1 MSANWIKSRQ
11 TQFGLYA
18 TLYICIVI
26 AVLGAANWLGGRH
39 NKSVDTTANKRFSL
53 ADQTQKVVKGLQ
65 QDVRILYFEETAR
78 FPQGRDLLDRYKN
91 LNPGRLTID
100 YIDPTKKPQLA
111 REYNIRV
118 QGTAVVQAGEKREEA
133 RAMSEEEIT
142 SALIRALKE
151 GQKTVCFLEG
161 FGERSINEPGAPN
174 YSGARQQL
182 ERNNYQARSINLL
195 EDPKIPEDCAIIATG
210 GPRQAYPPAIAS
222 VIRDFV
228 EIGGRALIMI
238 DPPMS
243 ATATRIARQ
252 EALEEVLA
260 SWGVT
265 LKRNLVLS
273 MGRELL
279 QGVSPEVAIASDYG
293 SHPIV
298 RDMRGGS
305 AAFPLTQ
312 SLEVKPTDQTSVE
325 RLGSTSKTSLA
336 VAGEVGTLKE
346 SDIDKGE
353 PGSHILSAAGVYR
366 TGQEG
371 IEGRFVVTG
380 TSEFIAD
387 RSMRILGNSDLFLNM
402 INWLSSD
409 EDLISIRPKDPEDRR
424 IQLSQGQMFVV
435 RMVSQFVIPLGIILA
450 GVFVWWRRR

>member
-1 MSANWIKSRQ
+1 MIANWLKSRQ
-11 TQFGLYA
+11 TRYGAYA
-18 TLYICIVI
+18 VTYILIVL
-26 AVLGAANWLGGRH
+26 AVLSAANWLGGRH

-53 ADQTQKVVKGLQ
+53 ADQTQKVVRGLK
-65 QDVRILYFEETAR
+65 QDVRILFFEETAR

-91 LNPGRLTID
+91 LNPGRLNID
-100 YIDPTKKPQLA
+100 YVDPVKKPQLA
-111 REYNIRV
+111 REYGIRV
-118 QGTAVVQAGEKREEA
+118 QGTVIVRVGEKREEA
-133 RAMSEEEIT
+133 RALSEEEIT

-151 GQKTVCFLEG
+151 GSKTVCFLEG

-174 YSGARQQL
+174 YSGAKEQL
-182 ERNNYQARSINLL
+182 ERSNYGTRSISLL
-195 EDPKIPEDCAIIATG
+195 EKPEIPPDCAIIAIG
-210 GPRQAYPPAIAS
+210 GPRQAYPPA
-222 VIRDFV
+222 VVDVVKQFV
-228 EIGGRALIMI
+228 EQGGRALIMI

-252 EALEEVLA
+252 EALEEALA
-260 SWGVT
+260 SWGVK
-265 LKRNLVLS
+265 LKRNLILS

-293 SHPIV
+293 THPIV
-298 RDMRGGS
+298 REMRGGS
-305 AAFPLTQ
+305 AAFPLSQ
-312 SLEVKPTDQTSVE
+312 SLEVAPTDKTSVE

-353 PGSHILSAAGVYR
+353 AGSHVLCAAGTYR

-371 IEGRFVVTG
+371 QEGRFVVTG
-380 TSEFIAD
+380 SSEFVAN

-424 IQLSQGQMFVV
+424 IQLTQGQMRVV
-435 RMVSQFVIPLGIILA
+435 RTVSQFVIPLGIILA
-450 GVFVWWRRR
+450 GVMVWWRRR

>member
-1 MSANWIKSRQ
+1 MTANWLKSRQ
-11 TQFGLYA
+11 TQYGAYA
-18 TLYICIVI
+18 AMYIVI
-26 AVLGAANWLGGRH
+26 IVAVLSAANWLGGRH
-39 NKSVDTTANKRFSL
+39 NKSIDTTANRRFSL
-53 ADQTQKVVKGLQ
+53 ADQTEKVVKGLK
-65 QDVRILYFEETAR
+65 QDVRILFFEETAR

-91 LNPGRLTID
+91 LNPGRLTVE
-100 YIDPTKKPQLA
+100 YIDPVKKPQLA
-111 REYNIRV
+111 REYGIRV
-118 QGTAVVQAGEKREEA
+118 QGTAVVRVGEKREEA
-133 RAMSEEEIT
+133 RAMSEQEIT

-151 GQKTVCFLEG
+151 GRKMVCFVEG

-174 YSGARQQL
+174 YSGAKDQL
-182 ERNNYQARSINLL
+182 EQNNYDARAIPLL
-195 EDPKIPEDCAIIATG
+195 EDPTIPEDCDIVAVG
-210 GPRQAYPPAIAS
+210 GPRQAYPPAVAD
-222 VIRDFV
+222 VIKGFV
-228 EIGGRALIMI
+228 EKGGRALIMI

-252 EALEEVLA
+252 EALEQVLE
-260 SWGVT
+260 SWGVK
-265 LKRNLVLS
+265 LKRNLILS

-279 QGVSPEVAIASDYG
+279 QGVSPEVAITSDYS

-305 AAFPLTQ
+305 AAFPLSQ
-312 SLEVKPTDQTSVE
+312 SLEVAGTDKTSVE

-353 PGSHILSAAGVYR
+353 AGSHVLCAAGTYR
-366 TGQEG
+366 TGEEG
-371 IEGRFVVTG
+371 MEGRFVVTG
-380 TSEFIAD
+380 SSEFIAN

-402 INWLSSD
+402 VNWLSSD

-450 GVFVWWRRR
+450 GVLVWWRRR

>member
-1 MSANWIKSRQ
+1 MTANWLKSRQ
-11 TQFGLYA
+11 TRYGAYA
-18 TLYICIVI
+18 ATYILIVL
-26 AVLGAANWLGGRH
+26 AVLSAANWLGGRH

-53 ADQTQKVVKGLQ
+53 ADQTQKVVKGLK
-65 QDVRILYFEETAR
+65 QDVRILFFEETAR

-91 LNPGRLTID
+91 LNPGRLTIE
-100 YIDPTKKPQLA
+100 YVDPVKKPQLA
-111 REYNIRV
+111 REYGIRV
-118 QGTAVVQAGEKREEA
+118 QGTVIVRVGEKREEA
-133 RAMSEEEIT
+133 RALSEEEIT

-151 GQKTVCFLEG
+151 GRKTVCFLEG

-174 YSGARQQL
+174 YSGAKEQL
-182 ERNNYQARSINLL
+182 ERSNYDTRAISLL
-195 EDPKIPEDCAIIATG
+195 EKPEIPPDCAIVAIG
-210 GPRQAYPPAIAS
+210 GPRQAYPPA
-222 VIRDFV
+222 VVDVVKQFV
-228 EIGGRALIMI
+228 EKGGRALVMI

-252 EALEEVLA
+252 EALEEALA
-260 SWGVT
+260 SWGVK
-265 LKRNLVLS
+265 LKRNLILS

-293 SHPIV
+293 THPIV
-298 RDMRGGS
+298 REMRGGS
-305 AAFPLTQ
+305 AAFPLSQ
-312 SLEVKPTDQTSVE
+312 SLEVTPTDKTSVE

-353 PGSHILSAAGVYR
+353 AGSHVLCAAGTYR

-371 IEGRFVVTG
+371 QEGRFVVTG
-380 TSEFIAD
+380 SSEFIAN

-424 IQLSQGQMFVV
+424 IQLTQGQMRVV
-435 RMVSQFVIPLGIILA
+435 RTVSQFVIPLGIILA
-450 GVFVWWRRR
+450 GVMVWWRRR